1 MKKFIKFLLAVGSLA
16 GLAAGGYYIYKNY
29 IAKKDADLADDFD
42 DEDDFDDFDED
53 DSREY
58 VSINITTEETPT
70 EEAPA
75 EEAQTEEAPVET
87 VEENF

>member
-29 IAKKDADLADDFD
+29 IAKKDADLVDDFD
-42 DEDDFDDFDED
+42 EDDDFDDFDED

>member
-42 DEDDFDDFDED
+42 EDDFDDFDED

-58 VSINITTEETPT
+58 VSINITTEESA
-70 EEAPA
+70 EAPA
-75 EEAQTEEAPVET
+75 DDTPVEADPIETTEET
-87 VEENF
+87 F